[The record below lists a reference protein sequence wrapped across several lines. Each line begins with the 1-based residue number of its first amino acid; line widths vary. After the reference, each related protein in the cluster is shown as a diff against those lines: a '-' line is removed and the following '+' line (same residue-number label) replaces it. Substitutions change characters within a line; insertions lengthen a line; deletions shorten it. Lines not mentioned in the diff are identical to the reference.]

1 MRKTLLGE
9 DERVLSASLRPR
21 QTPPSAALFLLT
33 IKGILRIVPR
43 LFPPD
48 SASVSGSLPKRRPPS
63 VGCWTPNDCGGADR
77 GVSSL
82 QRQQR
87 VQSGWQCISGWLDD
101 APWLDR
107 QVVALSS
114 CSLSLR
120 QGNCS
125 VPRCGQHSRAISP
138 TAAAGCN
145 CSRIR
150 GGGGALGAFTGSL
163 SLQLPPLFAFFLWAS
178 LLPSFLPSRMFFLW
192 LPVLCSSLFCRVPF
206 FPSSSLS
213 SPAFVSVFRLRSL
226 TLSRCPTTS
235 SPSAKT
241 DSTEG
246 GKTPEGGKMQ
256 RGGRREG
263 AGRTKPP
270 PKCSQNH
277 GSPEEGDT
285 FSYISSSSLFLAE
298 LLVHKTAQLR
308 LQAEGRRDAP
318 RGLKPLNMDATA
330 VAFTKSR
337 VPRRSPFSRTINT
350 GSSVLLEVGQS
361 FSFFLVGGGGVV
373 IRRGVTPAPS
383 HGCIFFLLLS

>member
-1 MRKTLLGE
+1 
-9 DERVLSASLRPR
+9 
-21 QTPPSAALFLLT
+21 
-33 IKGILRIVPR
+33 
-43 LFPPD
+43 
-48 SASVSGSLPKRRPPS
+48 
-63 VGCWTPNDCGGADR
+63 
-77 GVSSL
+77 
-82 QRQQR
+82 
-87 VQSGWQCISGWLDD
+87 
-101 APWLDR
+101 
-107 QVVALSS
+107 
-114 CSLSLR
+114 
-120 QGNCS
+120 
-125 VPRCGQHSRAISP
+125 
-138 TAAAGCN
+138 
-145 CSRIR
+145 
-150 GGGGALGAFTGSL
+150 
-163 SLQLPPLFAFFLWAS
+163 
-178 LLPSFLPSRMFFLW
+178 
-192 LPVLCSSLFCRVPF
+192 
-206 FPSSSLS
+206 
-213 SPAFVSVFRLRSL
+213 
-226 TLSRCPTTS
+226 
-235 SPSAKT
+235 
-241 DSTEG
+241 
-246 GKTPEGGKMQ
+246 MQ

-361 FSFFLVGGGGVV
+361 LSFFLVGGGGVV